1 MGITA
6 PQHASFSSGLSAAFS
21 LGAAHALEQGALV
34 SDVAALHVSFEHGDV
49 PSVSTEIAAVRHVLL
64 HPPHGEGGKWYAK
77 VAEVRRVAVSC
88 EG

>member
-21 LGAAHALEQGALV
+21 LGAAHAFEQGALV